1 VPIFWAQGDQVAQYG
16 VSVPIVELAHLRGAR
31 VGAGPHSDQGTGY
44 GLCHYPTLAEPGE
57 IIRVFPSLF
66 AWNIKTEDFKKFS
79 KKCLFLNLLI
89 CMYISINL
97 QKNRQIIGKR
107 LRKVLTAPYIH
118 GIVSPLRRNILFKA
132 FLALFKK

>member
-1 VPIFWAQGDQVAQYG
+1 
-16 VSVPIVELAHLRGAR
+16 LRGAR